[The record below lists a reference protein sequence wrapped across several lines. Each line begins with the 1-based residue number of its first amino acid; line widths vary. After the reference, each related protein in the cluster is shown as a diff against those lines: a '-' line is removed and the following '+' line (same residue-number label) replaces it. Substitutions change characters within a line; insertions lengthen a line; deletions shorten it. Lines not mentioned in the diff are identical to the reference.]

1 MKREDLE
8 FEQNMRLA
16 QAQEQSYRDGQMQ
29 NSVALMEQEKSM
41 VKDQLDLTEELER
54 IENLLRGNILIKN
67 KDGVAEWTA
76 PKDPEMVIL
85 SDHGIHLIMN
95 TITFYINKNTLL
107 SNYDEATILTK
118 MEDFATTLADN
129 IFMEYEKVFKYPTFE
144 ECKQVLLD
152 RIDKKAELRQF
163 ALGLAGVEKS
173 KGKIRDE
180 FIESIEGRIENEI
193 TKIKEQII
201 KNKLKRFENIIRCV
215 QDAVHSTYLRALNGT
230 ERRTLRQHWN
240 ITESRGNMHTPE
252 AEGSKFNP
260 FNWGK
265 RR

>member
-1 MKREDLE
+1 MKREDIE

-29 NSVALMEQEKSM
+29 QSISMQEQEKSM

-54 IENLLRGNILIKN
+54 IENLLRGNILEKDS
-67 KDGVAEWTA
+67 DGVARWVA
-76 PKDPEMVIL
+76 PKDRDMIIL

-107 SNYDEATILTK
+107 SNYDEDTILTK
-118 MEDFATTLADN
+118 MEDFATTLSDN
-129 IFMEYEKVFKYPTFE
+129 IFMEYEKVFSYPSFAD
-144 ECKQVLLD
+144 CKEILLE
-152 RIDKKAELRQF
+152 RIEKKIELRKF
-163 ALGLAGVEKS
+163 AYELIGEKKD
-173 KGKIRDE
+173 KGEIRE
-180 FIESIEGRIENEI
+180 HLLTELEGRIENEI

-215 QDAVHSTYLRALNGT
+215 QDAVHSTYLRALGGA

-240 ITESRGNMHTPE
+240 ITEARGNMHTPE
-252 AEGSKFNP
+252 SEGNKFNP
-260 FNWGK
+260 FNWGRK
-265 RR
+265 R